1 MLAAVAF
8 GVMLGVIYKRL
19 ACFAQLYMM
28 CSNLIIFTSGLI
40 FPYYLMPKW
49 LSIASRI
56 FSPIANIAVELK
68 AVNLKGIGWD
78 AAWPQLAGT
87 ALYTVFW
94 LAAGAPYTLGAL
106 KGAEACRGGGV
117 GDEARERVGDGVGDG
132 VRDGEKGAAVKCV
145 Q

>member
-8 GVMLGVIYKRL
+8 GVMLGSFTKRL

-78 AAWPQLAGT
+78 AAWPCSAGT

-94 LAAGAPYTLGAL
+94 LAAGGAMYAWSI
-106 KGAEACRGGGV
+106 KK
-117 GDEARERVGDGVGDG
+117 ER
-132 VRDGEKGAAVKCV
+132 RFAGAAE
-145 Q
+145 